1 MSKKPLILFALLF
14 ALTAITIG
22 YFIYPEEKEPVTL
35 DFEEGWSIGSYEI
48 EHRGGIPLI
57 EFSYGGFNYT
67 TNLASSQEDSLP
79 KEPIKWSLEKIKLVS
94 ANKSV
99 ENFQNSFVIQSRV
112 YVLYATVI
120 NGEVYYSMPSA
131 YMEQESYAVV
141 SNITDD
147 DMIKISFYPNWVD
160 FWFILIAGSLTIS
173 FVVTAIITLRYE
185 QRKKKSI
192 EE

>member
-22 YFIYPEEKEPVTL
+22 YFVYPEEKEPVTL

-57 EFSYGGFNYT
+57 EFSYDGFNYT

-99 ENFQNSFVIQSRV
+99 ENFQNSFVIQRKV

-120 NGEVYYSMPSA
+120 NGEVYYSMPRV
-131 YMEQESYAVV
+131 YVEQESYGVV
-141 SNITDD
+141 SNITND
-147 DMIKISFYPNWVD
+147 DMIKISFYPSWVD
-160 FWFILIAGSLTIS
+160 FWFVLIAGSLIIS
-173 FVVTAIITLRYE
+173 FAITAIIISRYK
-185 QRKKKSI
+185 QKKESV